1 VASAGRATG
10 AAKALARAKAGG
22 KPHGGGDCGTGAG
35 GFKTHNT
42 CGQASRGTPGQ
53 RSGLAGHLK
62 EARAGVKAQAAQARP
77 GDVGAARRAERAR
90 GELAGAAR
98 AGRAA
103 PDPIVKGRSREIPVK
118 GDLAADPRYGRLKSH
133 IEKVAVEVATD
144 ANAGDPAAP
153 YRRREGV
160 RLDRNHELVVDAP
173 RTRRERALVEKAA
186 AKGAVVVETAYRPD
200 LEARR
205 EAGRTDHLV
214 GGKQVATAYH
224 EPRADGRYLT
234 RTRPMIGD
242 DWREHAHDTR
252 EDAARWAKEHA
263 AGVQDLNSHNTL
275 DAFKDPRAFFA
286 EDRISK
292 DEHSRTTF
300 RILHRG

>member
-1 VASAGRATG
+1 MAG
-10 AAKALARAKAGG
+10 AAKALARAKARS
-22 KPHGGGDCGTGAG
+22 KSGGGNCGTGAG
-35 GFKTHNT
+35 GFRAGNT

-62 EARAGVKAQAAQARP
+62 EARAGVKAQAATARP

-90 GELAGAAR
+90 AELAGRARAMRAAR

-118 GDLAADPRYGRLKSH
+118 GDLSADPRYGRLKSH

-144 ANAGDPAAP
+144 ANAGDPSAP

-173 RTRRERALVEKAA
+173 RTKRERVLVEKAA
-186 AKGAVVVETAYRPD
+186 AKGAVVVETAYKPD
-200 LEARR
+200 LEVRR

-286 EDRISK
+286 EDRIGK